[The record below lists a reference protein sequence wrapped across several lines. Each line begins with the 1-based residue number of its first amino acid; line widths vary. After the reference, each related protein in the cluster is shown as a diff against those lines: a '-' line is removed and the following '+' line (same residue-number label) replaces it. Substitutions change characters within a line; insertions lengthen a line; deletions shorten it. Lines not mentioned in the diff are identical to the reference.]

1 VNSFSGI
8 AQSLFTA
15 ITGTDPATLQAQATA
30 AEQNII
36 LAVEVV
42 IVLMVIIILELG
54 VLIRRT

>member
-1 VNSFSGI
+1 VNPVSSI

-15 ITGTDPATLQAQATA
+15 LTGTDPATLQAQASA
-30 AEQNII
+30 AEQNIV

-42 IVLMVIIILELG
+42 IVLMVIMILELG